1 MLLVLQ
7 VREMSDL
14 IIRDVEDPEVAIIL
28 QARDLSQG
36 IVGDVEFFQV
46 GKGGKS
52 RDSGQA
58 IRLYG
63 KYLEVAEVR

>member
-1 MLLVLQ
+1 
-7 VREMSDL
+7 MSDL